1 MKIPTKDWEIMLFK
15 SERDFKSAMILNDSE
30 LEDQAIYHFQQAGEK
45 ALKAFL
51 IYTKVKVPK
60 SHDLSNI
67 LDKCVEINIEFETLY
82 PNAENLTP
90 YSTAFRYMDIGMGIV
105 PSHDLVEEARDDS
118 LKILDFV
125 KRLIN

>member
-1 MKIPTKDWEIMLFK
+1 MKMPTKDWEIMLFK
-15 SERDFKSAMILNDSE
+15 SERDFKSAVILNDSE
-30 LEDQAIYHFQQAGEK
+30 LEDQAIYHFQQAAEK

-67 LDKCVEINIEFETLY
+67 LDKCVEINVEFENLY
-82 PNAENLTP
+82 SNAENLTP
-90 YSTAFRYMDIGMGIV
+90 YSTAFRYMDIGLGII

-118 LKILDFV
+118 LKILNFV
-125 KRLIN
+125 RQLID

>member
-1 MKIPTKDWEIMLFK
+1 M
-15 SERDFKSAMILNDSE
+15 
-30 LEDQAIYHFQQAGEK
+30 
-45 ALKAFL
+45 

-67 LDKCVEINIEFETLY
+67 LDKCVEINKEFEILY

-105 PSHDLVEEARDDS
+105 PSHDLVEEAKNDS
-118 LKILDFV
+118 LEILNFI
-125 KRLIN
+125 KQLID